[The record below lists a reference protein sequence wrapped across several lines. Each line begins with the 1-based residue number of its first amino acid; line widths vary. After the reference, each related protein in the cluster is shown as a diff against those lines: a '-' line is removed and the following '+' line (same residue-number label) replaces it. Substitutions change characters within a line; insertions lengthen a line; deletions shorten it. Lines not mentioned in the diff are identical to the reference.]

1 VTKDEEEDQGGRRNY
16 RYKHAD
22 AEAGAALF
30 FFLKGTDIRLYN
42 LCSIANNSDLLKI
55 CIS

>member
-30 FFLKGTDIRLYN
+30 F
-42 LCSIANNSDLLKI
+42 
-55 CIS
+55 